1 MQIHPDAKDVLDFWL
16 DAKVRP
22 FWFKAS
28 ADFDAKLTARFLQ
41 TLQQAAQGEL
51 YSWRDTPLGCVAEI
65 IVLDQFSRNIYR
77 DTPKAFQQDPMA
89 LVLAQTLVART
100 QDYDSI
106 PNAQKKW
113 AIMPYMH
120 SESPLIHEEATR
132 LFTDLGDARTLSV
145 QLRHQEIINRFGR
158 YPHRNV
164 ILGRH
169 STAEELAFLKEPNSS
184 F

>member
-1 MQIHPDAKDVLDFWL
+1 MQIHPDAKAVLDFWL
-16 DAKVRP
+16 DAKVQP

-77 DTPKAFQQDPMA
+77 GTPKAFQQDPMA
-89 LVLAQTLVART
+89 LTLAQTLIDMPDEYHSLDPSL
-100 QDYDSI
+100 Q
-106 PNAQKKW
+106 KW
-113 AIMPYMH
+113 ALMPYMH
-120 SESPLIHEEATR
+120 SESPLIHEEGLR
-132 LFTDLGDARTLSV
+132 LFTELGDSV
-145 QLRHQEIINRFGR
+145 SLEFEIMHKEIIDRFGR
-158 YPHRNV
+158 YPHRNTT
-164 ILGRH
+164 LGRE
-169 STAEELAFLKEPNSS
+169 SSAEELAFLEEPNSS